1 MPLRPARGL
10 NDLLAVANTIHGRD
24 GHFPLVARLDLAAGE
39 VHDHLDGASQTRA
52 FLAQQGVAVPSGLIA
67 SRHLAALRAIRKAVR
82 TLAAGGLREYRH
94 QTAALLASLSFRL
107 RADGEV
113 VAPRRG
119 WGGFV
124 AELVVAL
131 VTVQDVGERLKRCG
145 NEDCRWIYVDGSKN
159 RSRQWCER
167 QTCGN
172 RANLRRWRA
181 RRRASAGE
189 PA

>member
-1 MPLRPARGL
+1 
-10 NDLLAVANTIHGRD
+10 
-24 GHFPLVARLDLAAGE
+24 
-39 VHDHLDGASQTRA
+39 VHDHLDAAIDTRA
-52 FLAQQGVAVPSGLIA
+52 FLAQQGVAVPSGAIA
-67 SRHLAALRAIRKAVR
+67 PRHLAALRAIRKAVR
-82 TLAAGGLREYRH
+82 ALAAGGLHDYRH

-107 RADGEV
+107 RPGGEV
-113 VAPRRG
+113 VALRG
-119 WGGFV
+119 GWEGLV

-145 NEDCRWIYVDGSKN
+145 NKDCRWLYVDGSKN

-181 RRRASAGE
+181 RHRASAGE